1 MGKTTLYHPVS
12 LHVIRG
18 ALDYGGFAV
27 GRIRQVWANRET
39 GMAGYVCELVK
50 APKGFMAQSPRNQV
64 DQLNGLF
71 SNDITVTHI
80 ATCYGGRPRRRATN
94 IRIETALH
102 PNSDPHLHGEKQPL
116 LPDLQEPVGEFTDW
130 SLIDDGFSGPIE
142 QAAYIADQR
151 AQREEYDI
159 PF

>member
-18 ALDYGGFAV
+18 SLNYGGFAV
-27 GRIRQVWANRET
+27 GRIRQIWGNRET
-39 GMAGYVCELVK
+39 GRAGYVCELIK

-64 DQLNGLF
+64 NQLNSLF
-71 SNDITVTHI
+71 AKDIQVTHI
-80 ATCYGGRPRRRATN
+80 TTSYGGRPRRRSTN

-102 PNSDPHLHGEKQPL
+102 PLDDPHGPGEAQPL
-116 LPDLQEPVGEFTDW
+116 LAPEIEPVGSFVDLNW
-130 SLIDDGFSGPIE
+130 LVDDGYGPIE
-142 QAAYIADQR
+142 RDAHIADQR